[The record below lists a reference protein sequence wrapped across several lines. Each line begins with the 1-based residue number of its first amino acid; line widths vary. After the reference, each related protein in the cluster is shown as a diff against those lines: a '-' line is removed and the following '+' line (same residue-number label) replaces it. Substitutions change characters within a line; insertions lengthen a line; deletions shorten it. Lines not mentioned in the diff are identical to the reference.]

1 VLRAKTIL
9 MAEEKHM
16 NKKIGKRFPLQKTLM
31 VAQDTSIL
39 EMLMI
44 FQEKKQT
51 LAFITNLN
59 KKEKILN
66 DQHEMMFFKVYF
78 YSYSNSAKT

>member
-1 VLRAKTIL
+1 
-9 MAEEKHM
+9 M
-16 NKKIGKRFPLQKTLM
+16 NKKIGKRFPLQKTLI

-66 DQHEMMFFKVYF
+66 DQHELMFFNVYF
-78 YSYSNSAKT
+78 YIYFNSAKTW

>member
-1 VLRAKTIL
+1 
-9 MAEEKHM
+9 M
-16 NKKIGKRFPLQKTLM
+16 NKKIGKRFPLQKTLI
-31 VAQDTSIL
+31 VAQDNSIL

-66 DQHEMMFFKVYF
+66 DQHELMFFNVYF
-78 YSYSNSAKT
+78 YIYFNSAKT

>member
-1 VLRAKTIL
+1 
-9 MAEEKHM
+9 M
-16 NKKIGKRFPLQKTLM
+16 NKKIGKRFPLQKTLI

-66 DQHEMMFFKVYF
+66 DQHELMFFNVYF
-78 YSYSNSAKT
+78 YIYFNSAKT

>member
-1 VLRAKTIL
+1 
-9 MAEEKHM
+9 M
-16 NKKIGKRFPLQKTLM
+16 NKKIGKRFPLQKTLI
-31 VAQDTSIL
+31 VAQDNSIL

-66 DQHEMMFFKVYF
+66 DQHELMFFNVYF
-78 YSYSNSAKT
+78 YSYFNSAKT